1 MPRRVFNSV
10 QVQNWAVGNAGPNLS
25 VIAGTTVVWNWAGNH
40 NVWSMSS
47 NNCASTVSLLGANS
61 GVAVTLNNPGV
72 YWYSCQ
78 VGTHCTNG
86 NMIISV
92 TVS

>member
-1 MPRRVFNSV
+1 
-10 QVQNWAVGNAGPNLS
+10 
-25 VIAGTTVVWNWAGNH
+25 
-40 NVWSMSS
+40 MSS